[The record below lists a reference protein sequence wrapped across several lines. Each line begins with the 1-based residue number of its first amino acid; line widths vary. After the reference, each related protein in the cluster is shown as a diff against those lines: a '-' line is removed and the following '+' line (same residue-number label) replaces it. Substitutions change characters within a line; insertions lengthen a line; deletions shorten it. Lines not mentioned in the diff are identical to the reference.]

1 MIILLMRHVQNTETH
16 LTTSFRYKRSKLERQ
31 MNLEVVWCVLI
42 LIALYFFGA
51 VGSAVWLGAFDEYE
65 CSAN

>member
-1 MIILLMRHVQNTETH
+1 MGLLNDYFNVISKITH

-42 LIALYFFGA
+42 LIALCFFGA
-51 VGSAVWLGAFDEYE
+51 VGSAVWLGAFDEY
-65 CSAN
+65 AII